1 MPPRW
6 PTSTSSTWSGKKNS
20 PREVRRFSH
29 ALRLSWLPHYKTIEV
44 YDFSYQ
50 PKHAPRKVKDLATAR
65 AEVAPAGPD
74 RN

>member
-1 MPPRW
+1 
-6 PTSTSSTWSGKKNS
+6 
-20 PREVRRFSH
+20 VRRFSH

-50 PKHAPRKVKDLATAR
+50 PEHAPRKVKDLATLAFVEAR